1 MSQHTTGGTDFS
13 LPDEILAVI
22 PMDPY
27 EQLDL
32 ARKITSMAIASRVSN
47 LESEMG
53 RMKQKMLEKDHIIF
67 ELQEKLGNL
76 QRVCQESESK
86 LSLTLDENVKLSK
99 ERDSLAMT
107 AKKLGRDLAKLE
119 TFKRQLMQSL
129 SDDSSSQAESVDIGT
144 CDQSVPRVYPDKDEG
159 MNAYV
164 THHSFSGCTDT
175 GNNNSIDEASRH
187 AGQRFSITPYI
198 TPRRTPTRTPNIIS
212 TSVSPKGYSAAGS
225 PQKTSG
231 ATSPTKPQYDKQ
243 ASLSS
248 WYPSSQQSS
257 AANSPPRGRPI
268 PGRPP
273 RMDGK
278 EFFRQA
284 RSRLSYEQFSAFL
297 ANIKKLNGQ
306 EQTREDCLIATYTR
320 PQAVHV
326 ARKVLDRYQMKPHR
340 TVSSSGSLNGGDL
353 NSV

>member
-129 SDDSSSQAESVDIGT
+129 SDDSSSQQAESVDIGT

-159 MNAYV
+159 MNGYV
-164 THHSFSGCTDT
+164 THHSFRGCTDI
-175 GNNNSIDEASRH
+175 GNDNSIDEASRH

-225 PQKTSG
+225 PRKTSG

-306 EQTREDCLIATYTR
+306 EQTREETL
-320 PQAVHV
+320 
-326 ARKVLDRYQMKPHR
+326 RKAGEIFGTENKDLYLSFQ
-340 TVSSSGSLNGGDL
+340 GLLNR
-353 NSV
+353 NIH

>member
-129 SDDSSSQAESVDIGT
+129 SDDSSSQQAESVDIGT

-306 EQTREDCLIATYTR
+306 EQTREETL
-320 PQAVHV
+320 
-326 ARKVLDRYQMKPHR
+326 RKAGEIFGTENKDLYLSFQ
-340 TVSSSGSLNGGDL
+340 GLLNR
-353 NSV
+353 NIH

>member
-1 MSQHTTGGTDFS
+1 MSQLTTGGTDFS

-27 EQLDL
+27 DQLDL

-53 RMKQKMLEKDHIIF
+53 RMKQKMLEKDRVIF
-67 ELQEKLGNL
+67 ELQEKLDRL

-86 LSLTLDENVKLSK
+86 LSLTLDENAKLSK
-99 ERDSLAMT
+99 ERDSLVMT

-129 SDDSSSQAESVDIGT
+129 SDDNSSQAETVDIGT
-144 CDQSVPRVYPDKDEG
+144 CDQPVPRAYPDEVEG
-159 MNAYV
+159 TNGYV
-164 THHSFSGCTDT
+164 THHSSNGSTDMRNT
-175 GNNNSIDEASRH
+175 DEASSH

-198 TPRRTPTRTPNIIS
+198 TPRLTPTGTPKIIS
-212 TSVSPKGYSAAGS
+212 TRASPKGYSTAGS
-225 PQKTSG
+225 PKKTSG
-231 ATSPTKPQYDKQ
+231 AASPTKAQYDGR
-243 ASLSS
+243 AALSS

-257 AANSPPRGRPI
+257 AANSPPCGRPI
-268 PGRPP
+268 PGRAP

-306 EQTREDCLIATYTR
+306 EQSREETL
-320 PQAVHV
+320 
-326 ARKVLDRYQMKPHR
+326 RKAEEIFGTDNK
-340 TVSSSGSLNGGDL
+340 DL
-353 NSV
+353 YFSFQGLLSRNIH